1 LSLINCESP
10 EWIVVRLTI
19 FFGKIQAVTGVKED
33 SGYFLCGHLFIIRG
47 ARGHVYFI
55 FFILLFFYGS
65 FKFLCN
71 VLDVIK
77 VLFFFPFDITQV
89 YVLLYGSYV
98 YTLYFNMSFILS
110 LDCSRIL
117 VIDDGPFVL

>member
-1 LSLINCESP
+1 
-10 EWIVVRLTI
+10 V
-19 FFGKIQAVTGVKED
+19 
-33 SGYFLCGHLFIIRG
+33 
-47 ARGHVYFI
+47 
-55 FFILLFFYGS
+55 LFFYGS

-77 VLFFFPFDITQV
+77 VLYLFPFDLTQV
-89 YVLLYGSYV
+89 YVLLYGLYV

-117 VIDDGPFVL
+117 VIDDGPFVLRGYPSDRSSYLLPFWSG